1 MMYMIQNRK
10 NALMLVTGLLAGAG
24 AAFAAPVDAFN
35 EVLEASIK
43 SQKGVVLYVKG
54 AQVTGRV
61 TKVVRKDAIDGVAG
75 N

>member
-35 EVLEASIK
+35 
-43 SQKGVVLYVKG
+43 
-54 AQVTGRV
+54 
-61 TKVVRKDAIDGVAG
+61 
-75 N
+75 